1 MHFEFSTAAQ
11 IIFGTGKVRKI
22 GTYASILGQQAMVVT
37 GRNPALA
44 NIILEQL
51 DKQGVEPIS
60 FSVKGE
66 PTTDMALAGVQ
77 KARQAAC
84 DWIISIVGGSVID
97 TGKVIA
103 TLLTNEGK
111 LLEYL
116 EAIGKGK
123 PLEKMSA
130 TCVVVLTTVGNGG

>member
-44 NIILEQL
+44 NIIHEQL

-77 KARQAAC
+77 KACQAAC
-84 DWIISIVGGSVID
+84 DWIISIGGGSVID
-97 TGKVIA
+97 

-116 EAIGKGK
+116 EAIGEGK

>member
-1 MHFEFSTAAQ
+1 
-11 IIFGTGKVRKI
+11 
-22 GTYASILGQQAMVVT
+22 MVVT

-51 DKQGVEPIS
+51 GKQGVESIY
-60 FSVKGE
+60 FSEKGE

-84 DWIISIVGGSVID
+84 DWIIGIGDGSVID

-130 TCVVVLTTVGNGG
+130 TCVVVLTTVGIGG